1 MAIHEVIKYSGAKD
15 ILERQY
21 KENLNKN
28 QSFYNLKVEGGG
40 IIFFDWYFGFRGA
53 FKAGFNSY
61 PSVSPDTTSDLGEY
75 YIEDNIVKCKRL
87 GTKHRFIVVAEE
99 DLSTATIK
107 WDSKSSSTY
116 NTSQATSTDFGTG
129 KANTTLLCNNIA
141 NDLWAT
147 VKTARETNPEGHAL
161 VSDDSGLDTRWFIPS
176 KDELYILN
184 AMQYSNSSYRP
195 SGMDRLSINYDSG
208 TLDGGYWSSSQFAS
222 YSGWAWAGGFNE
234 NGNVVGSDKPSP
246 FPARLCRTF

>member
-1 MAIHEVIKYSGAKD
+1 MAKRYDIIMNGKYALLSDFLGNRDEYVKHWSPF
-15 ILERQY
+15 I
-21 KENLNKN
+21 NK
-28 QSFYNLKVEGGG
+28 KVEGGG

-53 FKAGFNSY
+53 FKAGSNSY
-61 PSVSPDTTSDLGEY
+61 PSVSPDTTSDLGDY

-87 GTKHRFIVVAEE
+87 GTKHRFMVVAEE
-99 DLSTATIK
+99 DLSTSIK
-107 WDSKSSSTY
+107 WDDSSSSTY

-147 VKTARETNPEGHAL
+147 VKTAREKEFTL

-184 AMQYSNSSYRP
+184 AMQWNDSNYRP
-195 SGMDRLSINYDSG
+195 SGMDRLSINYESG
-208 TLDGGYWSSSQFAS
+208 TLGSAYWSSSQLAS
-222 YSGWAWAGGFNE
+222 ISYGAWLGNFS
-234 NGNVVGSDKPSP
+234 NGDILNSKNNT
-246 FPARLCRTF
+246 FYARLCRTF

>member
-53 FKAGFNSY
+53 FKAGNYSY
-61 PSVSPDTTSDLGEY
+61 PSVSPDITSDLGDY
-75 YIEDNIVKCKRL
+75 YIENNIVKCKRL
-87 GTKHRFIVVAEE
+87 GAKHRFMVVAEE
-99 DLSTATIK
+99 DLGTSIK
-107 WDSKSSSTY
+107 WDNSSSSTY
-116 NTSQATSTDFGTG
+116 STSQATSTDFGTG

-147 VKTARETNPEGHAL
+147 VKTAREKEFTS

-176 KDELYILN
+176 KDELYILD
-184 AMQYSNSSYRP
+184 AMQYRDSNYRP
-195 SGMDRLSINYDSG
+195 SGMDGLSINYESG
-208 TLDGGYWSSSQFAS
+208 TLDSTYWSSSQLAS
-222 YSGWAWAGGFNE
+222 ISNYAWCGSFD
-234 NGNVVGSDKPSP
+234 VGSMYYIGKNNTNY
-246 FPARLCRTF
+246 ARLCRTF